1 MRFLVIIP
9 FLLLATACSIPPATA
24 APVSPPA
31 AVAAA
36 PAAAP
41 AAVAIVSS
49 PAVLDAMKSL
59 RKLDAATEVG
69 ITRADY
75 GPLLVTAKADVNAAL
90 DELPDGPQ
98 RTAISAT
105 MDAYADASTAWEA
118 KLKGPTMDSDSEPAL
133 TWRTK
138 YQVPGYRDSTTYSP
152 GHIDVDAAMQLMW
165 SYASKHLAV
174 ASALLRG

>member
-1 MRFLVIIP
+1 
-9 FLLLATACSIPPATA
+9 
-24 APVSPPA
+24 
-31 AVAAA
+31 
-36 PAAAP
+36 
-41 AAVAIVSS
+41 
-49 PAVLDAMKSL
+49 VLDAMKSL

-69 ITRADY
+69 ITRAEY
-75 GPLLVTAKADVNAAL
+75 GPLLVNAKADVNAAL

-118 KLKGPTMDSDSEPAL
+118 KIKAPTMDAAKEPAL

-138 YQVPGYRDSTTYSP
+138 YQLPGYRDSTTYSA
-152 GHIDVDAAMQLMW
+152 GHIDMADAMQFMW
-165 SYASKHLAV
+165 AYASKQLAV